1 MIRALIL
8 FLTLLA
14 TPAAAQTL
22 REVRFPDGRFYL
34 IALPDGVA
42 RPPLILALHGG
53 GGDPRQFARDTGLAA
68 QATAAGFAVAFPAG
82 TSRRGGD
89 RLLVWNAGYC
99 CGHAPGAGVDDV
111 AFLIRVAD
119 DTARFGVDGRRVYL
133 TGMSNGAMMAQ
144 SFAATHPTRTAA
156 VVSVAGT
163 PDLAR
168 FPVRGRVAI
177 LHIHG
182 TDDRHV
188 PLAGGVGDKSLARA
202 DFTAVATMIDAFRA
216 PWGRLSARQSVIDP
230 AEDGMRTRLTEWR
243 GPQGRVRVALMTV
256 EGGGHHWPGGRR
268 SDRRGA
274 TRDIDAGTE
283 AIRFFAQNR

>member
-34 IALPDGVA
+34 IALPEGVA

-53 GGDPRQFARDTGLAA
+53 GGNPSQFARDTGLAA
-68 QATAAGFAVAFPAG
+68 RGVQAGFAVAFPAG

-111 AFLIRVAD
+111 AFLTRVAD
-119 DTARFGVDGRRVYL
+119 DAARWGADGRRVFL

-144 SFAATHPTRTAA
+144 SFAATHPARTAA

-163 PDLAR
+163 PDVAR

-182 TDDRHV
+182 TDDRNV
-188 PLAGGVGDKSLARA
+188 PYAGGVGDRSISRVEY
-202 DFTAVATMIDAFRA
+202 TAVAPLIDAFRA
-216 PWGRLSARQSVIDP
+216 PWGRLSARESVIDP
-230 AEDGMRTRLTEWR
+230 APDGMRTRLTEWR
-243 GPQGRVRVALMTV
+243 GQGRVRVALMTV
-256 EGGGHHWPGGRR
+256 EGGGHDWPGGRR

-274 TRDIDAGTE
+274 TRDIDASAE
-283 AIRFFAQNR
+283 AIRFFRALR